1 MTSYLSIICR
11 RTTPPKTD
19 FRLLTKTEKA
29 DISLIN
35 KDKFWEVPKK
45 ALSFDYIEIG
55 KASDEKF
62 SREVMTFFDDTGR
75 VISKV
80 FRENGRN
87 VKQRLYRYDD
97 NKKFIT
103 NMLFDAS
110 RVAEKAENY
119 LYNLGGI
126 WKKNFELTQWIT
138 KIPEWAKDGKIPT
151 ELHTRHVDFVPQT
164 EEATKITLTQY
175 PINLGIGNGQ
185 KKTVSGEVDNSK
197 GFLKI
202 KNATYENLNIDCN
215 DKYLKYRF
223 FDLHTPEG
231 IIAVT
236 KGLLEEKGLGEL
248 NISVIPNSSEV
259 PDKYYGFFDSFIREI
274 HFSKTITQSN
284 VPFLEIIGSI
294 AHEVEHARQFSLIG
308 RRGNGMSKYETDAL
322 KKLGEIT
329 DPEEQLEALK
339 FFIARCK
346 YTPFGEE
353 YKNNYLEV
361 KARAAG
367 EETAKEF
374 MESKDNFEFFEQ
386 FN

>member
-1 MTSYLSIICR
+1 MTSYLNKICR
-11 RTTPPKTD
+11 HTIPPKTD
-19 FRLLTKTEKA
+19 FRLLTKTGRT
-29 DISLIN
+29 DISLIDN
-35 KDKFWEVPKK
+35 NKFWQAPQNAV
-45 ALSFDYIEIG
+45 SFDYVEIG
-55 KASDEKF
+55 KHSDENF

-126 WKKNFELTQWIT
+126 WKKNFKLTQWIT

-164 EEATKITLTQY
+164 EEAAKITLTEY
-175 PINLGIGNGQ
+175 PINLGIEKGQ
-185 KKTVSGEVDNSK
+185 KKTICGEVDNSK
-197 GFLKI
+197 GFPKI
-202 KNATYENLNIDCN
+202 KSATYENLNIDRN

-231 IIAVT
+231 IIAIT
-236 KGLLEEKGLGEL
+236 KGMLEEKGLGEL
-248 NISVIPNSSEV
+248 NISVIPNAKMDNDELGS
-259 PDKYYGFFDSFIREI
+259 FDTYEAKIRYSGKLIKENMPVE
-274 HFSKTITQSN
+274 K
-284 VPFLEIIGSI
+284 IIKII
-294 AHEVEHARQFSLIG
+294 AHEVEHAKQHSLIG
-308 RRGNGMSKYETDAL
+308 RRGIGGSKYEYEAF
-322 KKLGEIT
+322 KKLGPLT
-329 DPEEQLEALK
+329 TPAEEVEALQY
-339 FFIARCK
+339 FIASCK
-346 YTPFGEE
+346 YKPYGYE

-361 KARAAG
+361 KAREAD
-367 EETAKEF
+367 EKTSTEF
-374 MESKDNFEFFEQ
+374 TESKNNFEFFEQ